1 MAYIKRDKYTVIDD
15 DNIKSEMLDA
25 LIEKGIAANKA
36 RQLVFY
42 PVPMSLIR
50 WARWLNPSECSMF
63 LEPFEQSEHSK
74 EIEEVEEQTLEE
86 DMSNI
91 NFGF

>member
-15 DNIKSEMLDA
+15 DVIKSEMLDA
-25 LIEKGIAANKA
+25 LTEKGVADNKA

-50 WARWLNPSECSMF
+50 WARWLNPSEIKLF
-63 LEPFEQSEHSK
+63 LEPFK
-74 EIEEVEEQTLEE
+74 EENATDEETE
-86 DMSNI
+86 D
-91 NFGF
+91 FGF